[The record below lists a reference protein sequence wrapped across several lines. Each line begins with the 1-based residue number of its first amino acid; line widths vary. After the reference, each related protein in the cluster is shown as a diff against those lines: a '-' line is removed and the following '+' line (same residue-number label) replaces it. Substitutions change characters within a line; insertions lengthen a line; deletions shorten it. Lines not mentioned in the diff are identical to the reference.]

1 MFRVIMTS
9 LGMMIGTFA
18 IHAHTAPQ
26 ELYMQESSGTAM
38 NLSPQE
44 TKVIGN
50 VFTCTMYIKCDTTCQ
65 DDATNNIHFTILNKG
80 GSLNGV
86 PVSKG
91 DSMDVEIK
99 TGDKL
104 SIVAKPASRVE
115 LTNTGSTQII
125 SMCQVTC
132 K

>member
-1 MFRVIMTS
+1 MFRIIMTS
-9 LGMMIGTFA
+9 LSMMISSLA
-18 IHAHTAPQ
+18 IQAHTVPQ
-26 ELYMQESSGTAM
+26 ELYMQESAGTAM

-44 TKVIGN
+44 TKIIGN
-50 VFTCTMYIKCDTTCQ
+50 VFTCTMHIQCDTTCQ
-65 DDATNNIHFTILNKG
+65 DDATNRIHFIILNKG

-91 DSMDVEIK
+91 DTMDVEIN

-104 SIVAKPASRVE
+104 SIIAKPASRVE
-115 LTNTGSTQII
+115 LTNTGSTQIS

>member
-18 IHAHTAPQ
+18 IQAHTAPQ
-26 ELYMQESSGTAM
+26 ELFIQESSGTAM

-44 TKVIGN
+44 TKIIAN
-50 VFTCTMYIKCDTTCQ
+50 VFTCTMHIKCNATCK

-80 GSLNGV
+80 GSLNGI
-86 PVSKG
+86 PVTKG
-91 DSMDVEIK
+91 DSMDLTINS
-99 TGDKL
+99 GDKL
-104 SIVAKPASRVE
+104 TIVAKPASRVE
-115 LTNTGSTQII
+115 LTNTGSTEIS
-125 SMCQVTC
+125 SMCEVTC